1 MSYFGI
7 NLKKIR
13 VVKKLSQT
21 QFADLFALTRSA
33 VGAYEEG
40 RAEAKIDKIIEIAD
54 YFNLSLD
61 ALLRKKLS
69 VNEILHYNTNKVLLP
84 QSISSVPIV
93 FVEQKKLRQY
103 IKNIKDDFVI
113 KNFPKICIPDID
125 ESYRAFEF
133 KERHHFLDGEIII
146 CSRYDHKPK
155 KGDWFLLVGKN
166 GIEIAEKI
174 SLKKKFF
181 EIWRIENILV
191 RNILKV
197 RNSVILSNI
206 QNKLDVLLE
215 KQK

>member
-21 QFADLFALTRSA
+21 QFADLFGLTRSA

-54 YFNLSLD
+54 YFELSLD
-61 ALLRKKLS
+61 TLLRKKLS
-69 VNEILHYNTNKVLLP
+69 VNEILHYNVKKIVSP
-84 QSISSVPIV
+84 QNIGSVNIPYVEHKKIQQYLKNFAEDF
-93 FVEQKKLRQY
+93 FVKKL
-103 IKNIKDDFVI
+103 
-113 KNFPKICIPDID
+113 PKICIPDID
-125 ESYRAFEF
+125 ESYRAFEISNN
-133 KERHHFLDGEIII
+133 HHFLDGEIAI

-155 KGDWFLLVGKN
+155 TNDWFLLVGKQ
-166 GIEIAEKI
+166 GIEIDEKI

-191 RNILKV
+191 RSTYKI
-197 RNSVILSNI
+197 RNNMIIN
-206 QNKLDVLLE
+206 NLDKKISDFL